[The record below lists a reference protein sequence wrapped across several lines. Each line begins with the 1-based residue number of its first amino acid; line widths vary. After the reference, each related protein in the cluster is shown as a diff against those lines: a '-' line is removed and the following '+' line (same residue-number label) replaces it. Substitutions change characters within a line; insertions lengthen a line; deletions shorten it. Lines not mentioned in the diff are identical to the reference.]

1 MKQLL
6 VVIIAICYAFGSAEV
21 SLHFHFCGKVFQYI
35 SIFQDEE
42 KDSCCGETGA
52 KHGCCSSV
60 VVSGD
65 VDDHKQSPKVVQVV
79 KQLVDDA
86 YFPTIYDFSQE
97 AGMVSLMYRY
107 IKLHP
112 PPLISTKVY
121 LDNCVFLI

>member
-42 KDSCCGETGA
+42 KDSCCGETAAG
-52 KHGCCSSV
+52 HGCCSSE

-97 AGMVSLMYRY
+97 VGMVSLMYRY